1 MDEQHLDHSAID
13 TDKAYDLAIL
23 VPANRQVRDGCN
35 RIWHIGRNALD
46 IIRREKRVRCLNRSS
61 ASRRPAWLA
70 GRVVAKL
77 NVFDAEC
84 HCAPSVRA

>member
-1 MDEQHLDHSAID
+1 MDEQRLDHSAID

-46 IIRREKRVRCLNRSS
+46 IIRREKRVRCLNRSP
-61 ASRRPAWLA
+61 PAGDQL
-70 GRVVAKL
+70 G
-77 NVFDAEC
+77 
-84 HCAPSVRA
+84 

>member
-1 MDEQHLDHSAID
+1 MDEQYLDHSAID

-46 IIRREKRVRCLNRSS
+46 IIRREKSEHRLH
-61 ASRRPAWLA
+61 RRPPA
-70 GRVVAKL
+70 GDQLGKQACVVAKL

-84 HCAPSVRA
+84 HCAPSVHA